1 MRSRLSRLLSNEQRM
16 ERRMD
21 RHRVSESVNSARQKG
36 GLNRR
41 GLLAGL
47 AMLPTVSSLVAVK
60 NATAQQTNSGF
71 SFLVCGDS
79 RPMMYLPVKEGR
91 TDLVALFVEMFG
103 LVMPEKVAEAVVKRD
118 VKMIFDPVTK
128 E

>member
-1 MRSRLSRLLSNEQRM
+1 M

-21 RHRVSESVNSARQKG
+21 RRHVPENVDSAHQKG

-41 GLLAGL
+41 GLLSGL
-47 AMLPTVSSLVAVK
+47 AMLPMASSLVAVK
-60 NATAQQTNSGF
+60 SAAAQQTNSGF

-91 TDLVALFVEMFG
+91 TDLVELFVEMFG

-118 VKMIFDPVTK
+118 VKLIFDPVTSCQHRPL
-128 E
+128 